1 MSAEYAFDHDI
12 DGEMRTRHP
21 DRGVALLAGAQ
32 HGVVS
37 RRQLFVLGL
46 GRGAIFHRLAR
57 GRLHEVHRGVY
68 AVGHPLLSDR
78 GRWMAAVLAGPP
90 GTFLS
95 HRSAAALWEIR
106 SHRGGRAEVTCRQR
120 MHGAPGI
127 VRHRA
132 LLPEDEVTRVDRIP
146 VTTVARTILDLA
158 AVLDCRRV
166 ERALN
171 ETEVRGLGGDLALA
185 DLVRRYPGR
194 RGIACIR
201 GLVQAG
207 AGVALTRSELEE
219 RFLALVSDHGLPQP
233 LVNAGLFAGGRWY
246 EADSLWRE
254 QRLVVE
260 LDGRAVHATR
270 SAFERDRARDRALQ
284 VAGWRVV
291 RVTWRQLDS
300 EPEAVVAD
308 LRRLLA
314 RGPAD

>member
-21 DRGVALLAGAQ
+21 DRGIAVLAGAQ

-57 GRLHEVHRGVY
+57 GRLHEVHSGVY
-68 AVGHPLLSDR
+68 AAGHRLLSDQ

-90 GTFLS
+90 GTVLS

-106 SHRGGRAEVTCRQR
+106 PHRGGRAEVTHRRQI
-120 MHGAPGI
+120 HGSPG
-127 VRHRA
+127 VLPHRA
-132 LLPEDEVTRVDRIP
+132 LLPADEITRVDGIP

-158 AVLDCRRV
+158 AVLDCAGV

-171 ETEVRGLGGDLALA
+171 EAEVRRLGGDLSLA
-185 DLVRRYPGR
+185 RLVGRYPGR
-194 RGIACIR
+194 RGVACVR
-201 GLVQAG
+201 RLLLERAPS
-207 AGVALTRSELEE
+207 ALTRSELEE
-219 RFLALVSDHGLPQP
+219 RFLALIRDHGLPRP

-246 EADSLWRE
+246 EADCVWRE

-260 LDGRAVHATR
+260 LDGRAFHATT

-308 LRRLLA
+308 LRRLLGQ
-314 RGPAD
+314 GPSV

>member
-1 MSAEYAFDHDI
+1 MTAEYAFDHDI
-12 DGEMRTRHP
+12 DVEMRTRHP
-21 DRGVALLAGAQ
+21 DRGIATLAGAQ

-46 GRGAIFHRLAR
+46 GRGAIFHRLER
-57 GRLHEVHRGVY
+57 GRLHEVHSGVY
-68 AVGHPLLSDR
+68 AVGHRLLSDQ
-78 GRWMAAVLAGPP
+78 GRWMAAVLAGPS
-90 GTFLS
+90 GTVLS

-106 SHRGGRAEVTCRQR
+106 PHRGRAEVTFRRQ
-120 MHGAPGI
+120 MHGSPG
-127 VRHRA
+127 VLLHKA
-132 LLPEDEVTRVDRIP
+132 SLPEDEITRVDGIP
-146 VTTVARTILDLA
+146 VTTVSRTILDLA
-158 AVLDCRRV
+158 AVLDCSRV

-171 ETEVRGLGGDLALA
+171 EAEVCGLGGALTLA

-194 RGIACIR
+194 RGIVCIR
-201 GLVQAG
+201 RLAQAG

-219 RFLALVSDHGLPQP
+219 RFLALISDYGLPQP

-246 EADSLWRE
+246 EADCVWRDP
-254 QRLVVE
+254 RLVVE
-260 LDGRAVHATR
+260 LDGRAFHATT

-291 RVTWRQLDS
+291 RVTWRQLAS

-314 RGPAD
+314 QGPSA